1 MKTIE
6 RDTCLIEVPSSRL
19 PVPATAAAEA
29 TSSATGNWQ
38 QATAAQPATG
48 AQRTTDVAIAGATGY
63 AGQELERILSRHQ
76 HANVV
81 AAFSSGTFSVE
92 ALLAAKPEVAF
103 LATPNEVSAEVVP
116 AIVDAGIRVIDLSGA
131 FRLGEPALYPS
142 WYGFDHA
149 RPELLGEAVY
159 GLTEWCNGEL
169 KTARLVANP
178 GCYPT
183 SILLALR
190 PLTYML
196 DRTQPV
202 ICDSKSGVSGA
213 GKKSDLAYSFTELFG
228 NFKAYGVGQHRHEPE
243 IRQGLHLG
251 ERTSLVFVPHLLPV
265 DRGIYST
272 MHIAFS
278 HAMSE
283 EEVATIYAETYA
295 DSPFVRILP
304 AGKMPELKNVVNTPY
319 AEIGFTLLQG
329 GRRAVVVSV
338 IDNLL
343 KGAASQAVQ
352 NFNRMLGYPET
363 EGLL

>member
-1 MKTIE
+1 MENIE
-6 RDTCLIEVPSSRL
+6 QDTCLK
-19 PVPATAAAEA
+19 
-29 TSSATGNWQ
+29 N
-38 QATAAQPATG
+38 
-48 AQRTTDVAIAGATGY
+48 VAIAGATGY
-63 AGQELERILSRHQ
+63 AGMELERLLARHA
-76 HANVV
+76 HARVV
-81 AAFSSGTFSVE
+81 ASYSSGSFSLE
-92 ALLAAKPEVAF
+92 ALFDANPDVVF

-116 AIVDAGIRVIDLSGA
+116 AILDRGIKVIDLSGA
-131 FRLGEPALYPS
+131 FRLGEPSLYPS
-142 WYGFDHA
+142 WYGFAHA

-169 KTARLVANP
+169 KKARLIANP

-190 PLTYML
+190 PITYLM

-202 ICDSKSGVSGA
+202 ICDAKSGVSGA
-213 GKKSDLAYSFTELFG
+213 GKKADVAYSFTELFG

-251 ERTSLVFVPHLLPV
+251 ERATLIFVPHLLPTV
-265 DRGIYST
+265 RGIYST
-272 MHIAFS
+272 MHVAFTNP
-278 HAMSE
+278 
-283 EEVATIYAETYA
+283 VAEDELAQIYADAYGKA
-295 DSPFVRILP
+295 PFVRVLP
-304 AGKMPELKNVVNTPY
+304 AGKIPELKDVVNTPY

-352 NFNRMLGYPET
+352 NFNRMCGYAET

>member
-1 MKTIE
+1 MKNILDDICVDSIST
-6 RDTCLIEVPSSRL
+6 L
-19 PVPATAAAEA
+19 
-29 TSSATGNWQ
+29 SAV
-38 QATAAQPATG
+38 QPAAVKT
-48 AQRTTDVAIAGATGY
+48 RVAIAGATGY
-63 AGQELERILSRHQ
+63 TGAELEKILARHQ
-76 HANVV
+76 HAEVV
-81 AAFSSGTFSVE
+81 AAFSSGSFSLD
-92 ALLAAKPEVAF
+92 ALFDARPEIVF
-103 LATPNEVSAEVVP
+103 LATPNEVSAEIVP
-116 AIVDAGIRVIDLSGA
+116 TILDAGMKVIDLSGA
-131 FRLGEPALYPS
+131 FRLGEPSLYPS
-142 WYGFDHA
+142 WYGFTHT

-159 GLTEWCNGEL
+159 GLPEWCNGEL

-190 PLTYML
+190 PLTYLL

-213 GKKSDLAYSFTELFG
+213 GKKADVAYSFSELFG

-251 ERTSLVFVPHLLPV
+251 ERASLVFVPHLLPIV
-265 DRGIYST
+265 RGIYST
-272 MHIAFS
+272 MHIAFTNAVS
-278 HAMSE
+278 AE
-283 EEVATIYAETYA
+283 ELTELYAESYA
-295 DSPFVRILP
+295 NAPFVRILP
-304 AGKMPELKNVVNTPY
+304 AGQIPELKSVVNTPY
-319 AEIGFTLLQG
+319 AEIGFQLLQG

-352 NFNRMLGYPET
+352 NFNRMCGYAEG